1 MLVDS
6 PVSLLHPTFLLP
18 GEMYRLQYLQPAQ
31 CAATQNG
38 CLLRQPFLQTL
49 PGIIVL
55 TMDVVYPCSYNGLI
69 STVPPLSSAGHPCAS
84 VVASSMSSAFTTI
97 NPPKISLIST
107 KGPSVTTPPGLNT
120 FPSDIRR

>member
-1 MLVDS
+1 MPAGS
-6 PVSLLHPTFLLP
+6 SEFLLRSTFQRP
-18 GEMYRLQYLQPAQ
+18 AIMYRLQYLQPVQ
-31 CAATQNG
+31 YAAIQNG

-55 TMDVVYPCSYNGLI
+55 TMDAAYPCSYNGLI

-97 NPPKISLIST
+97 NPP
-107 KGPSVTTPPGLNT
+107 
-120 FPSDIRR
+120 